1 MATGLPLHMFHMAH
15 GGSST
20 PPYTLSASV
29 HSPFAL
35 ALICQ
40 EKAKLGMKKKR
51 IPQANSEEN
60 IESSF
65 TPQAQNLLVPLITMN
80 GNMNTPMEIENLPSL
95 VQSNPVSSSKP
106 LSHQCAPPTAL
117 LSTSQLLSPL
127 GKAMGAAIVLTI
139 IE

>member
-1 MATGLPLHMFHMAH
+1 MFHMAH

-60 IESSF
+60 IESS
-65 TPQAQNLLVPLITMN
+65 
-80 GNMNTPMEIENLPSL
+80 
-95 VQSNPVSSSKP
+95 VSEMMASGIQIRSYA
-106 LSHQCAPPTAL
+106 S
-117 LSTSQLLSPL
+117 
-127 GKAMGAAIVLTI
+127 
-139 IE
+139 